1 MGEVTSSKI
10 SALPFTGYDGKTL
23 SVVVQTA
30 NQSIKSQPVL
40 WIVHG
45 SGGVS
50 SCDELWADAAL
61 KRGYTIVWIDHY
73 SPRNIYK
80 FHHKQDEEILLYHY
94 HLAIDIHN
102 AIDKLVSMQ
111 HIIPFADLDNI
122 KMVGFSS
129 GGSAVMYTVIP
140 EFDHTRIKHVAALYP
155 GIWPMTSKVITAD
168 GSKISIYVGDD
179 DDWTRKSHCEIYC
192 SIVPNVK
199 LTSYPN
205 TKHSFS
211 KPGSG
216 GYYPEIHN
224 ISLVPFDV
232 PTPMEETLNFNGRY
246 REIYE
251 AWEGKYIGA
260 SAEYNHD
267 STMHA
272 INDFLGSELIGE

>member
-10 SALPFTGYDGKTL
+10 SALTFTGYDGKTL
-23 SVVVQTA
+23 SVIVQTA

-50 SCDELWADAAL
+50 SCDELWAKAAMD
-61 KRGYTIVWIDHY
+61 KGYTVVWIDHY

-80 FHHKQDEEILLYHY
+80 FNHTQDETVYLYHY
-94 HLAIDIHN
+94 HLAIDVHN
-102 AIDKLVSMQ
+102 ALDTLVSMQ
-111 HIIPFADLDNI
+111 HVIPFADLNNI
-122 KMVGFSS
+122 KLVGFSS
-129 GGSAVMYTVIP
+129 GGSTVMYTVTP
-140 EFDHTRIKHVAALYP
+140 EFDHTRIKKVAALYP

-168 GSKISIYVGDD
+168 GSKIAIYVGED
-179 DDWTRKSHCEIYC
+179 DDWTRKSHCDIYC

-216 GYYPEIHN
+216 GFYHDIHN
-224 ISLVPFDV
+224 ISLVPFEV
-232 PTPMEETLNFNGRY
+232 PTPITETLNFNGKY
-246 REIYE
+246 REIFKE
-251 AWEGKYIGA
+251 WEGKYFGA
-260 SAEYNHD
+260 HAEYNHD

-272 INDFLGSELIGE
+272 INDFLN